1 MHLNF
6 DDLVVTKKEREA
18 LDAKM
23 RFEQEWYDKLTRM
36 STDDL
41 FLCLYV
47 EITGRARKDMIARI
61 QRQFFMAFRE
71 AGEKYISKYTWA
83 QGRGR

>member
-1 MHLNF
+1 MALNL
-6 DDLVVTKKEREA
+6 DDVIVTKKEREV

-36 STDDL
+36 SADDL
-41 FLCLYV
+41 LTCLYV
-47 EITGRARKDMIARI
+47 EITGRCRKDMIARI

-71 AGEKYISKYTWA
+71 AGEKHISKYIWA